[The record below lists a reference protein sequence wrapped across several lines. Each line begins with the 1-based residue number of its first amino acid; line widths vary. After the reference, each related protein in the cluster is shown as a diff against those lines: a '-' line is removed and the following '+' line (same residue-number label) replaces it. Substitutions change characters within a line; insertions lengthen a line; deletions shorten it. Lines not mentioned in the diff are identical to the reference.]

1 MCIIL
6 FAINSHPDYPFVVA
20 ANRDEFYAR
29 PTKKIDWWSDYSH
42 VLGAR
47 DQADVLGLPGTAL
60 GLSQKG
66 KFSAITNIRAPSEK
80 NPDLR
85 TRGELT
91 AKFLSQSKP
100 IHEFITDHQK
110 SFLQYNGFNLLLG
123 DLSNVARPEFFWVSN
138 RLLVGD
144 KIRQRKTINPT
155 AISAGLYGLSNAML
169 DTPWPKV
176 RSGVAQFAQ
185 ALARDSGK
193 FNQLESWTIDREF
206 NLTTVAIQPNL
217 TILFDISPEEAEKR
231 RALSRNPD
239 KFEALNFDFFNRV
252 RAEYLRRVKEDPMR
266 FEVIDAS
273 QSIKNI
279 QKVMGNIATKIELY
293 I

>member
-193 FNQLESWTIDREF
+193 FNQDAMYF
-206 NLTTVAIQPNL
+206 NLLADNNNFSDQVLPSTGVSQEWEKALAPIFIQTEHYGTRSSTL
-217 TILFDISPEEAEKR
+217 L
-231 RALSRNPD
+231 
-239 KFEALNFDFFNRV
+239 RV
-252 RAEYLRRVKEDPMR
+252 RKDGMFQMIERSFQQNELTNTSI
-266 FEVIDAS
+266 FEGQLE
-273 QSIKNI
+273 QSTT
-279 QKVMGNIATKIELY
+279 QDR
-293 I
+293 

>member
-176 RSGVAQFAQ
+176 RSGVAQYAQ

-193 FNQLESWTIDREF
+193 FNQDAMYF
-206 NLTTVAIQPNL
+206 NLLADNNNFSDQVLPSTGVSQEWEKALAPIFIQTEHYGTRSSTL
-217 TILFDISPEEAEKR
+217 L
-231 RALSRNPD
+231 
-239 KFEALNFDFFNRV
+239 RV
-252 RAEYLRRVKEDPMR
+252 RKDGMFQMIERSFQQNELTNTSI
-266 FEVIDAS
+266 FEGQLE
-273 QSIKNI
+273 QSTT
-279 QKVMGNIATKIELY
+279 QDR
-293 I
+293 

>member
-1 MCIIL
+1 MCLIL

-155 AISAGLYGLSNAML
+155 AISAGLYGLSNARL

-193 FNQLESWTIDREF
+193 FNQDAMYF
-206 NLTTVAIQPNL
+206 NLLADNNNFSDQVLPSTGVSQEWEKALAPIFIQTEHYGTRSSTL
-217 TILFDISPEEAEKR
+217 L
-231 RALSRNPD
+231 
-239 KFEALNFDFFNRV
+239 RV
-252 RAEYLRRVKEDPMR
+252 RKDGMFQMIERSFQQNELTNTSI
-266 FEVIDAS
+266 FEGQLE
-273 QSIKNI
+273 QSTT
-279 QKVMGNIATKIELY
+279 QDR
-293 I
+293 

>member
-29 PTKKIDWWSDYSH
+29 PTKKIDWWSDYYH

-123 DLSNVARPEFFWVSN
+123 DLSNVTRPEFFWVTN

-193 FNQLESWTIDREF
+193 FNQDAMYF
-206 NLTTVAIQPNL
+206 NLLADNNNFSDQVLPSTGVSHEWEKALAPIFIQTEHYGTRSSTL
-217 TILFDISPEEAEKR
+217 L
-231 RALSRNPD
+231 
-239 KFEALNFDFFNRV
+239 RV
-252 RAEYLRRVKEDPMR
+252 RKDGMFQMIERSFQQNELTNTSI
-266 FEVIDAS
+266 FEGQLE
-273 QSIKNI
+273 QSTT
-279 QKVMGNIATKIELY
+279 QDR
-293 I
+293 

>member
-20 ANRDEFYAR
+20 AHRDEFY
-29 PTKKIDWWSDYSH
+29 
-42 VLGAR
+42 
-47 DQADVLGLPGTAL
+47 AL

-193 FNQLESWTIDREF
+193 FNQDAMYF
-206 NLTTVAIQPNL
+206 NLLADNNNFSDQVLPSTGVSQEWEKALAPIFIQTEHYGTRSSTL
-217 TILFDISPEEAEKR
+217 L
-231 RALSRNPD
+231 
-239 KFEALNFDFFNRV
+239 RV
-252 RAEYLRRVKEDPMR
+252 RKDGMFQMIERSFQQNELTNTSI
-266 FEVIDAS
+266 FEGQLE
-273 QSIKNI
+273 QSTT
-279 QKVMGNIATKIELY
+279 QDR
-293 I
+293 

>member
-193 FNQLESWTIDREF
+193 FNQDAMYF
-206 NLTTVAIQPNL
+206 NLLADNNNFSDQVLPSTGVSQEWEKALAPIFIQTEHYGTRSSTLLRDRKDVMFQMIERSFQQNELTNTSIFVGQLEQSTTQ
-217 TILFDISPEEAEKR
+217 DR
-231 RALSRNPD
+231 
-239 KFEALNFDFFNRV
+239 
-252 RAEYLRRVKEDPMR
+252 
-266 FEVIDAS
+266 
-273 QSIKNI
+273 
-279 QKVMGNIATKIELY
+279 
-293 I
+293 

>member
-1 MCIIL
+1 MCLIL

-29 PTKKIDWWSDYSH
+29 PTKKIEWWSDYSH

-193 FNQLESWTIDREF
+193 FNQDAMYF
-206 NLTTVAIQPNL
+206 NLLADNNNFSDQVLPSTGVSQEWEKALAPIFIQTEHYGTRSSTL
-217 TILFDISPEEAEKR
+217 L
-231 RALSRNPD
+231 
-239 KFEALNFDFFNRV
+239 RV
-252 RAEYLRRVKEDPMR
+252 RKDGMFQMIERSFQQNELTNTSI
-266 FEVIDAS
+266 FEGQLE
-273 QSIKNI
+273 QSTT
-279 QKVMGNIATKIELY
+279 QDR
-293 I
+293 